1 MPLVKRNLR
10 IENKETYPTGTTAH
24 EETGCGGCVSV
35 TQSTKMRFPG
45 LALVLALSSCLCPGG
60 LGQQLEPV
68 EFSVERPHPRLLL
81 TARHQRLLRREC
93 QRRTPRWLQL
103 ERLLASNT
111 PLPEPGFARA
121 LHYIASGDARQ
132 GRKAIVWALTDG
144 SDARQLALVFDWCH
158 PLLSESE
165 KRILVKKLNHI
176 LEASPPAGDFSG
188 IRARLFAALAIAE
201 ENDDQTEREL
211 RRVVEHWWRG
221 NMVPALRRGE
231 HVIGRDQ
238 VYPLIEILHAIQDNL
253 QADLR
258 RDDPH
263 YFTTLPQYLLLSYYP
278 AVYPAAGTD
287 YRIPVLARPGE
298 PDPRAAAL
306 ARAADMS
313 LVAYDPNAVE
323 TQYLQGFSM
332 RDQFVLHSAFGIPY
346 EFLWANPYHPGLSYY
361 GAPLRFHDPRDG
373 RLLARSSWDDNAVW
387 FYLEDNRMQSFTE
400 GRIQWLNWD
409 DLTDPIRL
417 GSTLIEPLHDGKRF
431 QVNAAEATTCYLI
444 GLEPHARYDIEVDDE
459 EIREEIADAGG
470 TIVLQFPAGRKAGAR
485 LHLHSRP

>member
-1 MPLVKRNLR
+1 
-10 IENKETYPTGTTAH
+10 
-24 EETGCGGCVSV
+24 
-35 TQSTKMRFPG
+35 MRFHG
-45 LALVLALSSCLCPGG
+45 LVLVLALSSCLCPGG
-60 LGQQLEPV
+60 LGQQFEPMD
-68 EFSVERPHPRLLL
+68 FSVEHPHPRLLL

-93 QRRTPRWLQL
+93 QRRTPRWVQL
-103 ERLLASNT
+103 EKLLAGST
-111 PLPEPGFARA
+111 SLPEPGFARA

-132 GRKAIVWALTDG
+132 GRKAISWALADD

-176 LEASPPAGDFSG
+176 LEASPPASGFSG
-188 IRARLFAALAIAE
+188 IRSRLFAALAIAE
-201 ENDDQTEREL
+201 EDSDRTEREL

-221 NMVPALRRGE
+221 NVVPALRRGK
-231 HVIGRDQ
+231 HVIKREQ
-238 VYPLIEILHAIQDNL
+238 IYSLLEILHVVQDNL
-253 QADLR
+253 QIDLR

-278 AVYPAAGTD
+278 AVYPASGTD

-346 EFLWANPYHPGLSYY
+346 EFLWANPYQPGLSYY

-373 RLLARSSWDDNAVW
+373 RLLARSSWDDDAVW
-387 FYLEDNRMQSFTE
+387 FYLEDNRMQAFTE
-400 GRIQWLNWD
+400 GRIQWLSWNN
-409 DLTDPIRL
+409 LTDPIRL
-417 GSTLIEPLHDGKRF
+417 GNTVIEPLRRAKHF
-431 QVNAAEATTCYLI
+431 AVNAAEVTTCYLI
-444 GLEPHARYDIEVDDE
+444 GLQPHAVYDIEVDDE
-459 EIREEIADAGG
+459 EIREARVDTGG
-470 TIVLQFPAGRKAGAR
+470 IIEMKFPAGRKAGVR
-485 LHLHSRP
+485 LHLRSRP